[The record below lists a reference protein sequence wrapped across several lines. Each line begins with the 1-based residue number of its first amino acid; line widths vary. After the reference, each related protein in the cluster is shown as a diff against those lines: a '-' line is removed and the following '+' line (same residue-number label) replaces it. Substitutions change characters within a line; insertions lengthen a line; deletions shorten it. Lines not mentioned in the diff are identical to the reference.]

1 VVVILAITKI
11 IAEKV
16 VVVQKKKKFLRMHLK
31 SSFGY
36 YTNKYSDFKRGELEV
51 ANILIIEDEEKVSE
65 ILKAY
70 LEKAGYSVYCTAR
83 GMEGI
88 KLFEEI
94 KFNLVIL
101 DLMLPDIS
109 GEEVCSILRKISEV
123 HIFMLTAKS
132 TLEDRIEGLNLGADE
147 YLVKPFSPRELTAR
161 VNALFRRLNISKGEK
176 KVYNNGEFEI
186 NYEERI
192 VKIFGTEI
200 SLTPNEF
207 DIVHILSSNKGKV
220 FTRDQLIERI
230 MGIDFQGFDR
240 TIDVHIKNIRKK
252 IEVDSRNPKYILTVT
267 RIGYKFGGD

>member
-1 VVVILAITKI
+1 V
-11 IAEKV
+11 
-16 VVVQKKKKFLRMHLK
+16 
-31 SSFGY
+31 
-36 YTNKYSDFKRGELEV
+36 D
-51 ANILIIEDEEKVSE
+51 NILIIEDEEKVSE

-70 LEKAGYSVYCTAR
+70 LEKEGYGVYCTTK

-88 KLFEEI
+88 KLFE
-94 KFNLVIL
+94 KVQFSLVIL

-109 GEEVCSILRKISEV
+109 GEEVCSLLRKISEV

-161 VNALFRRLNISKGEK
+161 VNALFRRLNVHEYET
-176 KVYNNGEFEI
+176 KVYNNGDLEI
-186 NYEERI
+186 NFEKRI
-192 VKIFGTEI
+192 VKARGVEI

-207 DIVHILSSNKGKV
+207 DILHILSSNKGKV
-220 FTRDQLIERI
+220 FTREELIERI

-252 IEVDSRNPKYILTVT
+252 IEEDSRNPKYIVTVT

>member
-1 VVVILAITKI
+1 
-11 IAEKV
+11 
-16 VVVQKKKKFLRMHLK
+16 M
-31 SSFGY
+31 
-36 YTNKYSDFKRGELEV
+36 D
-51 ANILIIEDEEKVSE
+51 NILIIEDEEKVSE

-70 LEKAGYSVYCTAR
+70 LQKEGYTVYCAEK

-88 KLFEEI
+88 KLFEKI
-94 KFNLVIL
+94 QFSLVIL

-109 GEEVCSILRKISEV
+109 GEEICSILRKISEV
-123 HIFMLTAKS
+123 HIFMLTAKG

-161 VNALFRRLNISKGEK
+161 VNSLFRRLNVNKFET
-176 KVYNNGEFEI
+176 KVYNNGNLEI
-186 NYEERI
+186 NYEKRI
-192 VKIFGTEI
+192 VKVKGDEI

-207 DIVHILSSNKGKV
+207 DILHILSSNRGKV
-220 FTRDQLIERI
+220 FTREQLIERI

-252 IEVDSRNPKYILTVT
+252 LEEDSRNPKYIVTVT